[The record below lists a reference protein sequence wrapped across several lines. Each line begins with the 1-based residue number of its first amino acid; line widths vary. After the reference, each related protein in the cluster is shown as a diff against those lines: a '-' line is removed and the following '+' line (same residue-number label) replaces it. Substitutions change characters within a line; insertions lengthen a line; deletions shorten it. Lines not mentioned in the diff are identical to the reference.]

1 MEFASVEDQVKQR
14 NRNQNQN
21 SVLWPD
27 SEREGEGGRRQGGW
41 IRTKRGDGTAA
52 RAD

>member
-14 NRNQNQN
+14 NPNQNQN
-21 SVLWPD
+21 SVLLPD
-27 SEREGEGGRRQGGW
+27 SEKEWGRRGW
-41 IRTKRGDGTAA
+41 TRTKRGDRTAT